1 MARKAEEKEKKK
13 KEEGD
18 ATGTMSVVDHLRELR
33 DRIIWSLMAIA
44 IGATVVFIFFTPLV
58 HVMTHPYRVA
68 TVSKEFPN
76 GRDLIFTGPLDA
88 FIVRLKVA
96 AYGGFVIASP
106 FVFFHL
112 WRFITPGLNPKEKRY
127 AVPFVVSSAI
137 LFLGGAV
144 VAVITFPK
152 ALQFLLGVGGKDLQ
166 PFITANSYLT
176 LTFLMIL
183 AFGVSFEFPI
193 LMMFLLLA
201 RVVHTSQLRKVRKFA
216 FLGIVVFAAVITPS
230 QDPISLFAMAIPMYL
245 LYEISIILGRI
256 LKR

>member
-1 MARKAEEKEKKK
+1 VAWRTKEKEEKKDDP
-13 KEEGD
+13 G
-18 ATGTMSVVDHLRELR
+18 GTMSVVDHLRELR
-33 DRIIWSLMAIA
+33 DRIIWSLLAIA
-44 IGATVVFIFFTPLV
+44 IAATVVFIFFTPLV
-58 HVMTHPYRVA
+58 HLMTDPYRTA
-68 TVSKEFPN
+68 TVSKAFPK

-96 AYGGFVIASP
+96 AYGGFVVSSP
-106 FVFFHL
+106 VVFFHL
-112 WRFITPGLNPKEKRY
+112 WRFITPGLSPKEKKY
-127 AVPFVVSSAI
+127 AIPFVVSSAV
-137 LFLGGAV
+137 LFLGGAF
-144 VAVITFPK
+144 VALITFPK

-201 RVVHTSQLRKVRKFA
+201 RVVHTSQLRKVRKYA
-216 FLGIVVFAAVITPS
+216 FLGIVIFAAVITPS

-245 LYEISIILGRI
+245 LYEVSIVLGRL